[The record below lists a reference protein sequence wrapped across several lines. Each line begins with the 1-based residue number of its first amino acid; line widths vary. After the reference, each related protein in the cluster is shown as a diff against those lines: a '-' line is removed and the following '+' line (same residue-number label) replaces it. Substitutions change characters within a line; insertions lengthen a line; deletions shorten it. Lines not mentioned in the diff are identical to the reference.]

1 MPDPIRRAQATDAL
15 RASGLASIGRPVGT
29 PFEGVAPRSAVD
41 VFTDH
46 FDRPRMDVPQLQRS
60 SGHALEL
67 LITNR
72 TPTPVGTVRF
82 QPTILAMDL
91 IAVAN
96 LLKHMAA
103 QQGRPYADNGNPWGQ
118 IVSGIWRV
126 ISPSFGMQLDA
137 LVVPGT
143 IISALDRQFAFDVN
157 SALGVFFSNDAAGA
171 DLAMLI
177 GMIVE
182 SARQEYMQDAMQRNL
197 MEAMR
202 GMPPPDSSSSGGSSR
217 MRDRLFRR
225 FRSS

>member
-1 MPDPIRRAQATDAL
+1 MPDPARQRQANDAL

-29 PFEGVAPRSAVD
+29 PFEGAAPRSAID
-41 VFTDH
+41 MFAGYL
-46 FDRPRMDVPQLQRS
+46 DRPRMDVLQLQRS
-60 SGHALEL
+60 SGRALQL
-67 LITNR
+67 VSLNQ

-82 QPTILAMDL
+82 QPMILAMDL
-91 IAVAN
+91 IAMAN

-103 QQGRPYADNGNPWGQ
+103 QLGRPYVDNGDPWGQ
-118 IVSGIWRV
+118 VVSRIWRV

-143 IISALDRQFAFDVN
+143 IVSALNRQFAFDVD
-157 SALGVFFSNDAAGA
+157 SPLGIFFSDDAAEA

-177 GMIVE
+177 GMVVE
-182 SARQEYMQDAMQRNL
+182 SARREYMQDAMQRNL
-197 MEAMR
+197 MESMR